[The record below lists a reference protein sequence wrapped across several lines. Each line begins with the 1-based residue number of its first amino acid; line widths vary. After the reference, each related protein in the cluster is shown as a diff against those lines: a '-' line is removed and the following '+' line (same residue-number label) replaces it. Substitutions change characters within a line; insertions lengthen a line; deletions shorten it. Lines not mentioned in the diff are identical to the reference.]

1 MNDRDR
7 QSQNLEAIYGVS
19 IQSLQVHFPIVFLV
33 LNEKCYHRFGGRK
46 RYDSVKMGF
55 TNLVSKAV

>member
-7 QSQNLEAIYGVS
+7 QSQNLVAIYGVS

-33 LNEKCYHRFGGRK
+33 LNEKCYYRFGGQK
-46 RYDSVKMGF
+46 S
-55 TNLVSKAV
+55 TI

>member
-7 QSQNLEAIYGVS
+7 QSQNLVAIYGVS

-33 LNEKCYHRFGGRK
+33 LNEKFYYRFGGQK
-46 RYDSVKMGF
+46 RYDLVKMGF

>member
-33 LNEKCYHRFGGRK
+33 LNEKCYYRFGGQKGMIR
-46 RYDSVKMGF
+46 
-55 TNLVSKAV
+55 